1 MKKELEQK
9 LYAVD
14 PVFFRQRD
22 WDMTQTCMC
31 WGIECG
37 DGWFEPIMEFVGKVA
52 VLNGLLKPLNMCIV
66 ASQIKSKWAE
76 FTCYWNMDVLDSG
89 VDVTLADGQQ
99 DFMNSIHGLM
109 DDAVE
114 GCVAKCNHTCELCGK
129 HSFFEDEVFVCGSW
143 LTVKCVECAQKKQ
156 REAGKI
162 TNFRD
167 GFMFLSPFVKESIII
182 DGVRYRT
189 IIGAYYGTLYPEHRV
204 IFREISSPSETQ
216 SLAMEMGL
224 CRDDETVFLTMRK
237 VLEIRYKDEKR
248 RAQLLSTN
256 GLEIVQ
262 SNYNHENEWGS
273 CWCRDCGDKGKNRY
287 GRLLM
292 EIRKELT

>member
-1 MKKELEQK
+1 MRKDLEQK
-9 LYAVD
+9 ILAED
-14 PVFFRQRD
+14 PVFFRQSAM
-22 WDMTQTCMC
+22 DMTKTCMC

-37 DGWFEPIMEFVGKVA
+37 DGWFEPILDFVRQVRI
-52 VLNGLLKPLNMCIV
+52 LNGLLAPMNVCVV
-66 ASQIKSKWAE
+66 ASQVKSKWAD
-76 FTCYWNMDVLDSG
+76 FTCYWNMDVLDPSRSVELSG
-89 VDVTLADGQQ
+89 ERQ
-99 DFMNSIHGLM
+99 DAIDTIYSIM
-109 DDAVE
+109 E
-114 GCVAKCNHTCELCGK
+114 SIENGCVEKCKHTCELCGK

-162 TNFRD
+162 TNFKD

-224 CRDDETVFLTMRK
+224 CRDDETAFRTMKK

-248 RAQLLSTN
+248 KAQLLGTE